1 MRNYCSAWR
10 IVLPALL
17 LAALSASAT
26 PQLEVRLGFAERF
39 VPGTLTPICVKI
51 AGVDT
56 FTGFLVLTQKAGNPW
71 RGEAISRVE
80 IPLALA
86 GGEKLERLIPI
97 YDFTHPLAVSL
108 LDQGEKVLAGVTIDL
123 RSRMREEAF
132 PLAVGVL
139 PFPFAD
145 ELVAID
151 EEALPRLWPAY
162 EAVSSLWV
170 GHTAKGLPE
179 DSWNAI
185 GRWVSAGGTLVLFT
199 GEDFYLL
206 DSPVLRA
213 LLPLAN
219 PRLSLG
225 ENGVQI
231 LRGEERPNVRTL
243 LSREGDPLL
252 LLRRYGA
259 GAVYLVTTSAFNL
272 EETDFK
278 AIAAQ
283 ITPARL
289 IDLTYASADL
299 LERTPLQR
307 PAYLAAFL
315 LVLACLIS
323 YSLVVL
329 RAKSK
334 KRMLVLLLAAGSIL
348 CLSSGFYTNRTKVV
362 NSIYEL
368 KTSLYAQTS
377 FGYVVDY
384 YGLFATM
391 DGTAEVKVRGQ
402 IPIIQELPRSLQQH
416 SFDIDWVEGEGA
428 SLVLQRGERRYL
440 RGFGA
445 YQLPLA
451 VVFTG
456 DEEVRIENDLDEPL
470 EEALLI
476 VKGQAFSI
484 GEVRPGEALY
494 YLNNGVPLADA
505 EMRKESFTSLLREFA
520 ERFCLADAVWLV
532 GATEEEVR
540 ERYGTVRI
548 KVRDIALYVV
558 AGEEHE

>member
-1 MRNYCSAWR
+1 MKNYCSAWR

-26 PQLEVRLGFAERF
+26 PQLDVELGLAERF

-56 FTGFLVLTQKAGNPW
+56 FTGSLVLTQKAGNPW
-71 RGEAISRVE
+71 RGEAISRVK
-80 IPLALA
+80 IPLTLA
-86 GGEKLERLIPI
+86 GGGKLERLIPI

-108 LDQGEKVLAGVTIDL
+108 LDQGEKVLAEVKIDL
-123 RSRMREEAF
+123 RSRMREAAF

-139 PFPFAD
+139 PFPFAE

-151 EEALPRLWPAY
+151 EEALPHSWPAY
-162 EAVSSLWV
+162 EALSSLWV
-170 GHTAKGLPE
+170 GHIAKGLPE

-185 GRWVSAGGTLVLFT
+185 GHWVSAGGTLILLT

-206 DSPVLRA
+206 DSPILRA

-231 LRGEERPNVRTL
+231 LHGEKRPNTRTL
-243 LSREGDPLL
+243 LSRKGDPLL
-252 LLRRYGA
+252 FLRRYGA
-259 GAVYLVTTSAFNL
+259 GEVYLVTTSAFNL

-289 IDLTYASADL
+289 IDLTQANAAI

-307 PAYLAAFL
+307 PAYLAGVL
-315 LVLACLIS
+315 LVLSCLAG

-329 RAKSK
+329 RVKSN
-334 KRMLVLLLAAGSIL
+334 KRMLVLLLATSSIL
-348 CLSSGFYTNRTKVV
+348 CLSSGFYTNQTKVV
-362 NSIYEL
+362 NSIYEV

-377 FGYVVDY
+377 FGYQIDY

-391 DGTAEVKVRGQ
+391 DGRAKVKVRGQ
-402 IPIIQELPRSLQQH
+402 MPIIQELPRSLQQH
-416 SFDIDWVEGEGA
+416 SFDIDWVEGEGIA
-428 SLVLQRGERRYL
+428 RATARGTP
-440 RGFGA
+440 
-445 YQLPLA
+445 LPA
-451 VVFTG
+451 RF
-456 DEEVRIENDLDEPL
+456 R
-470 EEALLI
+470 
-476 VKGQAFSI
+476 
-484 GEVRPGEALY
+484 
-494 YLNNGVPLADA
+494 GVPAPA
-505 EMRKESFTSLLREFA
+505 CGGVHR
-520 ERFCLADAVWLV
+520 
-532 GATEEEVR
+532 
-540 ERYGTVRI
+540 
-548 KVRDIALYVV
+548 
-558 AGEEHE
+558 

>member
-1 MRNYCSAWR
+1 M
-10 IVLPALL
+10 
-17 LAALSASAT
+17 
-26 PQLEVRLGFAERF
+26 
-39 VPGTLTPICVKI
+39 
-51 AGVDT
+51 
-56 FTGFLVLTQKAGNPW
+56 
-71 RGEAISRVE
+71 
-80 IPLALA
+80 
-86 GGEKLERLIPI
+86 
-97 YDFTHPLAVSL
+97 
-108 LDQGEKVLAGVTIDL
+108 
-123 RSRMREEAF
+123 
-132 PLAVGVL
+132 L

-170 GHTAKGLPE
+170 GHTAKGLPGN
-179 DSWNAI
+179 SWEAI

-243 LSREGDPLL
+243 LSHEGDPLL
-252 LLRRYGA
+252 FLRRYGA

-307 PAYLAAFL
+307 PAYLAGVL
-315 LVLACLIS
+315 LVLSCLVS

-329 RAKSK
+329 RAKGK
-334 KRMLVLLLAAGSIL
+334 KRMLVLLLATSSIL

-391 DGTAEVKVRGQ
+391 DGPTKVKVRGQ

-558 AGEEHE
+558 SGEEHE

>member
-1 MRNYCSAWR
+1 MKNYCSAWR
-10 IVLPALL
+10 IVLPTLL

-56 FTGFLVLTQKAGNPW
+56 FTGFLVLTQKVGNAW

-80 IPLALA
+80 IPLTLT
-86 GGEKLERLIPI
+86 GGGKVERLIPI

-108 LDQGEKVLAGVTIDL
+108 LDRGEKVLAEVKIDL

-151 EEALPRLWPAY
+151 EEALPSLWPAY
-162 EAVSSLWV
+162 EAVNSLWI
-170 GHTAKGLPE
+170 GHTAKGLPGS
-179 DSWNAI
+179 SWEAI

-231 LRGEERPNVRTL
+231 LRGEKRPNVRTL

-252 LLRRYGA
+252 FLRRYGA

-283 ITPARL
+283 ITPACL
-289 IDLTYASADL
+289 IDLTYASTDL

-323 YSLVVL
+323 YSLVIL
-329 RAKSK
+329 RVKGT
-334 KRMLVLLLAAGSIL
+334 KRMLVLLLATSSIL
-348 CLSSGFYTNRTKVV
+348 CLSSGVYTNRTKGV

-377 FGYVVDY
+377 FEYVVDY

-391 DGTAEVKVRGQ
+391 DGTAKVEVRGQ

-428 SLVLQRGERRYL
+428 SLVLQRGEHRYL
-440 RGFGA
+440 RGFRTN
-445 YQLPLA
+445 QLPLA

-484 GEVRPGEALY
+484 GEVRPGQSLY

-505 EMRKESFTSLLREFA
+505 EMRKESFTSLFREFA

-532 GATEEEVR
+532 GVTEEEVR

>member
-1 MRNYCSAWR
+1 M
-10 IVLPALL
+10 
-17 LAALSASAT
+17 
-26 PQLEVRLGFAERF
+26 
-39 VPGTLTPICVKI
+39 
-51 AGVDT
+51 
-56 FTGFLVLTQKAGNPW
+56 
-71 RGEAISRVE
+71 E

-108 LDQGEKVLAGVTIDL
+108 LDQGEKVLAEVKIDL

-329 RAKSK
+329 RAKGK

-391 DGTAEVKVRGQ
+391 DGTAKVKVRGQ

-505 EMRKESFTSLLREFA
+505 EMRKESFT
-520 ERFCLADAVWLV
+520 
-532 GATEEEVR
+532 
-540 ERYGTVRI
+540 
-548 KVRDIALYVV
+548 
-558 AGEEHE
+558 